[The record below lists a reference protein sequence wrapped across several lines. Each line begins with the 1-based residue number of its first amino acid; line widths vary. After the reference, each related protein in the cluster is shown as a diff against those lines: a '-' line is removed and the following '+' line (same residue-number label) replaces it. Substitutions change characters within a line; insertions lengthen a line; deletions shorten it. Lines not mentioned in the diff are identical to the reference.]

1 MSAAGDIIDLR
12 DIVRNLGGDL
22 YAGGRRATIPGPGH
36 SRRDRSLS
44 LSLTGDGSRVLWQS
58 FASDLRHPEVMDY
71 LGIEPDA
78 SAKATPAERA
88 KERALRT
95 YERRKREQA
104 DRALC
109 QHIWGGVER
118 IDGGP
123 VEAYLWGRGLVAD
136 GISDIGYHPAAPR
149 FKEPKD
155 GQPIP
160 THPAMVALVRDAA
173 GRAQALHLTYLK
185 PDGSGKAFGDRSRLM
200 FGAVAGC
207 AVHLG
212 QPSDGVLAVGE
223 GIETCGAYSTLK
235 GITTWAALSTSGLKN
250 FVLPT
255 QIKRLIIAADADKGG
270 LDAAY
275 ALGERARRRCDVE
288 IHPAP
293 EGQDWSD
300 VLQAGANG

>member
-1 MSAAGDIIDLR
+1 MNAAGNVIDLR

-22 YAGGRRATIPGPGH
+22 YAGGRRATVPGPGH

-44 LSLTGDGSRVLWQS
+44 LRLTGDGSRVLWQS

-71 LGIEPDA
+71 LGIEPDE
-78 SAKATPAERA
+78 SAKASPAERA
-88 KERALRT
+88 KERARRE
-95 YERRKREQA
+95 YEQRRQQQA
-104 DRALC
+104 DRDLC
-109 QHIWGGVER
+109 QHIWAGVER
-118 IDGGP
+118 IEGGP
-123 VEAYLWGRGLVAD
+123 VEAYLWSRGLVAD

-160 THPAMVALVRDAA
+160 TQPAMVALVRDAA

-200 FGAVAGC
+200 FGAIAGC
-207 AVHLG
+207 AVRLG

-235 GITTWAALSTSGLKN
+235 GVTAWAALSTSGLQN
-250 FVLPT
+250 FVVPPK
-255 QIKRLIIAADADKGG
+255 IKRLIIAADADKGG
-270 LDAAY
+270 MNAARLL
-275 ALGERARRRCDVE
+275 AERACKVCDVV
-288 IHPAP
+288 IDPAP
-293 EGQDWSD
+293 DGQDWAD
-300 VLQAGANG
+300 VLEAQG

>member
-1 MSAAGDIIDLR
+1 MNAAGNVIDLR

-22 YAGGRRATIPGPGH
+22 YAGGRRATVPGPGH

-44 LSLTGDGSRVLWQS
+44 LRLTEDGARVLWES

-71 LGIEPDA
+71 LGIAPDA

-88 KERALRT
+88 KERARRE
-95 YERRKREQA
+95 YERRRQQQA
-104 DRALC
+104 DRDLC
-109 QHIWGGVER
+109 QHIWAGVVR

-160 THPAMVALVRDAA
+160 THPAMVALVRDAT
-173 GRAQALHLTYLK
+173 GRAEALHLTYLN

-207 AVHLG
+207 SVHLG

-223 GIETCGAYSTLK
+223 GIETSGAYSTLK
-235 GITTWAALSTSGLKN
+235 GVTTWAALSTSGLQN
-250 FVLPT
+250 FVVPPK
-255 QIKRLIIAADADKGG
+255 IKRLIIAADADKGG
-270 LDAAY
+270 FNAARLL
-275 ALGERARRRCDVE
+275 AERACKVCDVV
-288 IHPAP
+288 IDPAP
-293 EGQDWSD
+293 DGQDWAD
-300 VLQAGANG
+300 VLEAQG